1 MPVYTH
7 AHIVIPWRRITWYS
21 TPGRS
26 TKQQRQIG
34 EFQSSLSLSV
44 SKFHLYVFVVGIRM
58 APQLRGLLQR
68 KLAREIL
75 TAVGLGLVAGAGYWY
90 ALVLPRRRRYE
101 DFYRNYD
108 AKAVAQS
115 MTASFEEGA
124 LQMGKAA

>member
-1 MPVYTH
+1 MILYT
-7 AHIVIPWRRITWYS
+7 
-21 TPGRS
+21 GQ
-26 TKQQRQIG
+26 QQRQIG

>member
-1 MPVYTH
+1 
-7 AHIVIPWRRITWYS
+7 
-21 TPGRS
+21 
-26 TKQQRQIG
+26 
-34 EFQSSLSLSV
+34 
-44 SKFHLYVFVVGIRM
+44 M

-68 KLAREIL
+68 ALVREIL

-108 AKAVAQS
+108 AKAVAES

-124 LQMGKAA
+124 LQMGNTANVVTPPFSPPATFLNSKSPTTFLKTFTTLFSLCLRPLCSSLPLHYCCTIG